1 MCPCQKSGR
10 VGRGAPGAGREDG
23 VNGGGRG
30 GGVKGGGRGGG
41 GGG

>member
-23 VNGGGRG
+23 VNGVGRG
-30 GGVKGGGRGGG
+30 GGVSRGGG